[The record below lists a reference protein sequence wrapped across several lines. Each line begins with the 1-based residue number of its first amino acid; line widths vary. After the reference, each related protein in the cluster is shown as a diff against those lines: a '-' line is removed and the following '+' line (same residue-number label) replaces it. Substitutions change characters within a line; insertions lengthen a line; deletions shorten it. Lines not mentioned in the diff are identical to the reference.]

1 MTMQN
6 LLTYIHSL
14 TDFSKSSW
22 GKLLPVLTK
31 KEFKKGDFLLKEDQI
46 CDSLFFIDKGYCKS
60 FYNKNGIEKNTGFY
74 FEGEVATNINSFG
87 SGQKSTYYIQACE
100 PLTAIIFDKYKL
112 IEAGSKTPEIESLGK
127 KCLRL
132 TAGKLEQHSDLF
144 KLYSPLERYEFIE
157 KNQPELLQRI
167 SLSNL
172 ASYLGIARET
182 LSRIRKRRL

>member
-1 MTMQN
+1 MQN

-14 TDFSKSSW
+14 TGFSESSW
-22 GKLLPVLTK
+22 EALLPVLTK
-31 KEFKKGDFLLKEDQI
+31 KEFKKGEYLLREGET

-112 IEAGSKTPEIESLGK
+112 MEASSKTPEIESLGK

-157 KNQPELLQRI
+157 KNQPELLQRV
-167 SLSNL
+167 SLTNL
-172 ASYLGIARET
+172 SSYLGITRET
-182 LSRIRKRRL
+182 LSRIRKRKL